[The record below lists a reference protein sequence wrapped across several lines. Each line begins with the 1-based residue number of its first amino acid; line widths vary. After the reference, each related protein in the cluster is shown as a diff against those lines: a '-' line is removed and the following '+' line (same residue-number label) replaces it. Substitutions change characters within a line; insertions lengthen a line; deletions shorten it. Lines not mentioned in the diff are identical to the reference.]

1 MRLRALARSV
11 VVLALLLAFLLLSAR
26 PQLLLAARLPASR
39 LLLPFDIGV
48 PIDCSITGDMAALR
62 RVARARAVWMA
73 RGPELILTAAQRGSG
88 AAVALNALLNLH
100 ALGYTHGLLIDN
112 DDGLCEWMSR
122 AASRLRS
129 DATATAVRGTP
140 CLVDSWWRSIVLGNS
155 SGRRQHATRTPVLS
169 SSATFYVRLVVLARL
184 VRLGYNVLTLDVDV
198 AILDDVYAHL
208 HSAALSGRFTLMF
221 ASENRDRANGL
232 QNGLVYAVGA
242 RRDGAAAWVLA
253 ETIDRLLRTLDACEN
268 GGTPCPP
275 GSWLRGAWL
284 FHWSDAMDQTSLI
297 DVCHTAAARD
307 GRIFW
312 LQVGRVVHRGWPFRQ
327 LAADGADDTT
337 LLHQLQ
343 AARGRHGVLQ
353 VKTRRGESP
362 SVGAGSRGAG
372 LASATGEAEQ
382 RSKPFRANWIDASL
396 RLTTA
401 EEESAG
407 EGDPARRWAAR
418 FGTSEAD
425 ERALW
430 GSIRP
435 AVPLARQLPTEVA
448 ALLDA
453 AWQHRCPNASTLLPE
468 TPPELKATWAREQ
481 ELCQYAA
488 LSPRRGG
495 VGFALAEDDRGLL
508 PHVRGALS
516 QAWQVALDTDIAADS
531 SEAAPGAEQRRAS
544 TTVVRDAVGGAA
556 WAAAPDGDEA
566 VVQLPAWVVS
576 HWGVARYGLVGA
588 LVPRTLIFHAVN
600 AHDLPEP

>member
-1 MRLRALARSV
+1 VTLSRNLASTALLVGAMRLRALARSV

-418 FGTSEAD
+418 FGTSGAPFGPPYHWRGSCLRRWPRSWTPRGSTAARM
-425 ERALW
+425 RAPC
-430 GSIRP
+430 SRRRHRSSRP
-435 AVPLARQLPTEVA
+435 RGRESRSSASTRPSRRAGA
-448 ALLDA
+448 ALAL
-453 AWQHRCPNASTLLPE
+453 RSRRTTGGCYRTCG
-468 TPPELKATWAREQ
+468 AR
-481 ELCQYAA
+481 
-488 LSPRRGG
+488 S
-495 VGFALAEDDRGLL
+495 
-508 PHVRGALS
+508 
-516 QAWQVALDTDIAADS
+516 
-531 SEAAPGAEQRRAS
+531 
-544 TTVVRDAVGGAA
+544 
-556 WAAAPDGDEA
+556 
-566 VVQLPAWVVS
+566 
-576 HWGVARYGLVGA
+576 ARLG
-588 LVPRTLIFHAVN
+588 R
-600 AHDLPEP
+600 